1 MTSGQKV
8 AFSLLISVL
17 VSCAFTVLAFS
28 GLFDLLEVNFY
39 QPLVQEIKQKKLQEL
54 EDAQTEYFD
63 ILIKRFDAFTQDSSV
78 KTYLE
83 TRPAVSAQKSR
94 DQKRA
99 ELMTATPAL
108 KGLRIIDNNGRN
120 VYFSTYSSD
129 LISGKKGI
137 EYRNYDKSGELSYES
152 VRADDIPFDV
162 SENPKKCRIIKDGNK
177 NSLIFSLPFYT
188 RDSTFKGTVLF
199 YCDATNFSQFLFNKN
214 LIDINGFATL
224 ITEKSDPKELFD
236 GFGGF
241 VFGLPNFGDSS
252 IREQLISKWRED
264 EDYDFWKL
272 VPIDQTEKEKK
283 LESKTLCAFSA
294 KNPREDIGFITL
306 LYDESDLSFP
316 PYMRLLLLVTAF
328 FTFYLAIFLILSF
341 KHDDIVIIRDKV
353 RRYENEFFA
362 VYKKMGKNDSAYLI
376 EQKPVLERRILKS
389 LGKKGAKHA
398 AEFKSVFES
407 CWQELSA
414 SFAGNSP
421 STYAQISR
429 TEAVPA
435 INADELKQIV
445 RSSLEDILE
454 NGKLQINAAS
464 VVTTSSLESSK
475 KAVQSEEKT
484 KYENEVLHE
493 SPAEELYAVEEIAEA
508 EPAEEVDEIEEIAEA
523 EPAEEVDEIE
533 EIAEAEPAEEVD
545 EVEEIAETEP
555 AEELDEV
562 EEIAEAEP
570 AEELDEVEEIAEAE
584 PAEELDE
591 VEEVEEAEP
600 AEEVDEIEEVEE
612 AEPAEEVDEVEK
624 ITEAEPA
631 EELDEV
637 DEIAEAEPAEE
648 VDEIEEIAEAEPA
661 EELDKV
667 EEIAEAEPT
676 EEVDEIEEVEEVE
689 PAEEVDEVEEIA
701 EADPA
706 EEVDEVEE
714 IAEAEPAEELDEVE
728 EIAEAEPAE
737 ELDEVEE
744 IEEAEPAEE
753 VDEVEEIAEAEDE
766 FDETEDYSIGDKT
779 SSADAD
785 DDGAGDDFEIVNEK
799 EMSDDLV
806 RTLRALPERG
816 PRWDDV
822 DELELDSDGLT
833 RKLSALE
840 SLTIEKL
847 KDAAKSIEEI
857 DNNLEELESFVPSS
871 EEEVPVSE
879 FDASYYIPH
888 LFDNNVSPDDD
899 VYKDEYL
906 LEKIEFGVPTSEVV
920 DDDADDSVA
929 ENFVA
934 TAPDYTFLDEDD
946 SDDEMYG
953 IAPARDIT
961 KSEHFY
967 RNLNLID
974 EEKTEQG
981 ERSENHGEISE
992 SFEEAKV
999 SGEIDEI
1006 EGETSAEDE
1015 DDAEELEALE
1025 EPEENMPFMFT
1036 KFADNANAEV
1046 SELTPELPDAIEEDS
1061 DGTFHVTSA
1070 FQSVDSLTLNMEFKK
1085 LVDSIL
1091 R

>member
-152 VRADDIPFDV
+152 VRADDIPSDV

-272 VPIDQTEKEKK
+272 VPIDQTENEKK

-464 VVTTSSLESSK
+464 VVTTSSLESGK

-493 SPAEELYAVEEIAEA
+493 SPAEELDEVEENAET

-523 EPAEEVDEIE
+523 ESAEEVDEVEEIAEAEPAEELDEVE

-545 EVEEIAETEP
+545 EVEEIAEAEPAEELDEVEEIAEAEPAEEIDEVEEIAEAEPAEELDEVEEIEESEPAEELDEVEEIAEAEPAEEVDEIEEITEAEP

-584 PAEELDE
+584 PAEE
-591 VEEVEEAEP
+591 
-600 AEEVDEIEEVEE
+600 VDEIEEVE
-612 AEPAEEVDEVEK
+612 
-624 ITEAEPA
+624 
-631 EELDEV
+631 
-637 DEIAEAEPAEE
+637 
-648 VDEIEEIAEAEPA
+648 
-661 EELDKV
+661 
-667 EEIAEAEPT
+667 
-676 EEVDEIEEVEEVE
+676 
-689 PAEEVDEVEEIA
+689 
-701 EADPA
+701 
-706 EEVDEVEE
+706 
-714 IAEAEPAEELDEVE
+714 EAEPAEELDEVE

-737 ELDEVEE
+737 EL
-744 IEEAEPAEE
+744 
-753 VDEVEEIAEAEDE
+753 DEVEEIAEAEDE

-785 DDGAGDDFEIVNEK
+785 DDGAGDDFEIVDEK

-833 RKLSALE
+833 RKLSAAE

-879 FDASYYIPH
+879 VDASYYIPH

-899 VYKDEYL
+899 IYKDEYL

-934 TAPDYTFLDEDD
+934 TAPDYSFLDEDD

-1006 EGETSAEDE
+1006 EGETSTEDE

>member
-152 VRADDIPFDV
+152 VRADDIPSDV

-272 VPIDQTEKEKK
+272 VPIDQTENEKK

-464 VVTTSSLESSK
+464 VVTTSSLESGK

-493 SPAEELYAVEEIAEA
+493 SPAEELDEVEENAET

-523 EPAEEVDEIE
+523 ESAEEVDEVEEIAEAEPAEELDEVE

-545 EVEEIAETEP
+545 EVEEIAEAEPAEELDEVEEIAEAEPAEEIDEVEEIAEAEPAEELDEVEEIEESEPAEELDEVEEIAEAEPAEEVDEIEEITEAEP

-584 PAEELDE
+584 PAEE
-591 VEEVEEAEP
+591 
-600 AEEVDEIEEVEE
+600 VDEIEEVE
-612 AEPAEEVDEVEK
+612 
-624 ITEAEPA
+624 
-631 EELDEV
+631 
-637 DEIAEAEPAEE
+637 
-648 VDEIEEIAEAEPA
+648 
-661 EELDKV
+661 
-667 EEIAEAEPT
+667 
-676 EEVDEIEEVEEVE
+676 
-689 PAEEVDEVEEIA
+689 
-701 EADPA
+701 
-706 EEVDEVEE
+706 
-714 IAEAEPAEELDEVE
+714 EAEPAEELDEVE

-737 ELDEVEE
+737 EL
-744 IEEAEPAEE
+744 
-753 VDEVEEIAEAEDE
+753 DEVEEIAEAEDE

-785 DDGAGDDFEIVNEK
+785 DDGAGDDFEIVDEK

-833 RKLSALE
+833 RKLSAAE

-879 FDASYYIPH
+879 VDASYYIPH

-899 VYKDEYL
+899 IYKDEYL

-934 TAPDYTFLDEDD
+934 TAPDYSFLDEDD

-1006 EGETSAEDE
+1006 EGEESAEDE